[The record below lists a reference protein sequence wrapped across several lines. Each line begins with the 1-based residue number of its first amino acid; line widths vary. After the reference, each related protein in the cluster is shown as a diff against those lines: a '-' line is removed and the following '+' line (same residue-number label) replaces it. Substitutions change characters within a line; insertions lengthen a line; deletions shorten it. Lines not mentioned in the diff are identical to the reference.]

1 MNIMNIIDSPDTD
14 SLLREVV
21 GACYE
26 VSNVLGAGFLEKV
39 YERALVEELQMR
51 GHRAEPQVPIDVMY
65 KGRHVGEY
73 ICDLLVGGILIVEL
87 KCCEKLAD
95 EHVAQCINYLCA
107 TGRPLMLIVNFQ
119 NPRVEWR
126 RIYPK
131 STTAVKEAPEFYD
144 VHNVHNG

>member
-1 MNIMNIIDSPDTD
+1 MNIMNIMDSAAMD

-39 YERALVEELQMR
+39 YERALVEELRMR
-51 GHRAEPQVPIDVMY
+51 GHQAEAQAPIGVVY
-65 KGRHVGEY
+65 KGIHVGEY
-73 ICDLLVGGILIVEL
+73 ICDLLVDGILIVEL

-107 TGRPLMLIVNFQ
+107 TNRPFMLLVNFQ

-131 STTAVKEAPEFYD
+131 ST
-144 VHNVHNG
+144 